1 MMFKKLFIFVT
12 ISLVSVFSYAQKK
25 STLLTVNGKEIPTS
39 DFITVYEKN
48 LSIVNDPEQKD
59 VTNYLELYKNYLLKL
74 EEAYALK
81 MDTVPSYIEEF
92 NRYKKQLID
101 PYLKDDNKE
110 KDLIKEAY
118 DRMLKE
124 VNASHILIRMKKDA
138 SPEDT
143 LKIYNKI
150 LDARTRIVNGESF
163 ESVAKELSQDPS
175 AKDNGGNLGYFTVFQ
190 MVYPFENMAYNT
202 SVGEISMPFR
212 TRFGYHIIKVNDIR
226 DSQGEVEV
234 AHIMLK
240 DDTPENQEKIKKIK
254 AELDAGAS
262 FETLAKNYSDDNA
275 TKLKGGKLPKFST
288 NKMIPS
294 FSEVAFALNNPGDIS
309 EPFKT
314 RFGWHIIK
322 MIKKYP
328 VGSYESLKPEL
339 ANKVKQGQRAKIL
352 GRSVIDRL
360 FKEYNIE
367 EESEVINAFKGMD
380 WDAENLDLPLSKT
393 ILRVNESLIPASAF
407 YEYYKSNK
415 KLNAQLAFNK
425 FKEEEVLN
433 YYKEKLPEQYPDLKQ
448 TLKEYRE
455 GLLLF
460 DLMQDKVWK
469 KAEQDT
475 LGLENYYNQHKDKY
489 WWKDSVDAVVI
500 TTDKEENAKSIKEL
514 LSNNV
519 PLDSIKKQIKTKGLH
534 AVKSGTF
541 ERDNT
546 LFPQEFK
553 FIEGVSITGDNGQ
566 YKVIKI
572 NELLKAHP
580 KKFEE
585 TRGRVISDYQDFI
598 EKNWLVDLRSKYPI
612 KLNEKAFKK
621 LKRKYN

>member
-1 MMFKKLFIFVT
+1 MSFKKLFIFVT
-12 ISLVSVFSYAQKK
+12 ITLVTLSSFAQKK
-25 STLLTVNGKEIPTS
+25 STLLTVNGKDIPTS

-48 LSIVNDPEQKD
+48 LSIVDDPEQKD

-92 NRYKKQLID
+92 KRYKKQLID

-150 LDARTRIVNGESF
+150 LDARNRIVNGESF
-163 ESVAKELSQDPS
+163 EEVAKELSHDPS

-202 SVGEISMPFR
+202 PVGEISMPFK
-212 TRFGYHIIKVNDIR
+212 TRFGYHIVKVNDIR

-234 AHIMLK
+234 AHIMLEG
-240 DDTPENQEKIKKIK
+240 DTPENQEKIKKIK
-254 AELDAGAS
+254 AELGTGAS
-262 FETLAKNYSDDNA
+262 FETLAKNYSEDGA
-275 TKLKGGKLPKFST
+275 TKEKGGKLPKFST

-294 FSEVAFALNNPGDIS
+294 FSEVAFALKNPGDLS

-322 MIKKYP
+322 MIKRYP
-328 VGSYESLKPEL
+328 VGSYEELKLEL
-339 ANKVKQGQRAKIL
+339 AKKVKQGQRAKIL

-360 FKEYNIE
+360 LKEYNIE
-367 EESEVINAFKGMD
+367 ENAAVVNAFKGMD
-380 WDAENLDLPLSKT
+380 WDAENLDLPLTKT
-393 ILRVNESLIPASAF
+393 ILKVNERSIPASDF
-407 YEYYKSNK
+407 YENYKSNK
-415 KLNAQLAFNK
+415 KLNAQLAFNN
-425 FKEEEVLN
+425 FKEDVVLN
-433 YYKEKLPEQYPDLKQ
+433 YYKDKLPEEYPELKQ

-460 DLMQDKVWK
+460 DLMQNKVWK
-469 KAEQDT
+469 KAEQDS
-475 LGLENYYNQHKDKY
+475 LGLESYYEQHKDKY
-489 WWKDSVDAVVI
+489 WWKDSVDAVII
-500 TTDKEENAKSIKEL
+500 TTDKEENAKMVKEL
-514 LSNNV
+514 LLRNV
-519 PLDSIKKQIKTKGLH
+519 PLDSIKKQIKSKGLH

-541 ERDNT
+541 EKDNT
-546 LFPQEFK
+546 LFPEGFT
-553 FIEGVSITGDNGQ
+553 FIEGTSITEDNGQ

-585 TRGRVISDYQDFI
+585 TRGRVISDYQDYI
-598 EKNWLVDLRSKYPI
+598 EENWLAELRKKYPI

>member
-1 MMFKKLFIFVT
+1 MSFKNLLTFVAIT
-12 ISLVSVFSYAQKK
+12 LLTVSSFAQKK
-25 STLLTVNGKEIPTS
+25 STLLTVNGKNIPTS

-48 LSIVNDPEQKD
+48 LSIVDDPDQKD

-92 NRYKKQLID
+92 NRYKNQLID

-124 VNASHILIRMKKDA
+124 VNVSHILIRMKKDA
-138 SPEDT
+138 APEDT

-150 LDARTRIVNGESF
+150 LDARNRIVNGESF
-163 ESVAKELSQDPS
+163 EAVAKELSQDPS
-175 AKDNGGNLGYFTVFQ
+175 AKDNGGNLGYFSVFQ
-190 MVYPFENMAYNT
+190 MVYPFENVAYT
-202 SVGEISMPFR
+202 TPVGEISMPFK

-226 DSQGEVEV
+226 DAQGEVEV
-234 AHIMLK
+234 AHIMLEG
-240 DDTPENQEKIKKIK
+240 DTPENQEKIKKIK
-254 AELDAGAS
+254 TELDGGAS
-262 FETLAKNYSDDNA
+262 FETLAKNYSEDGA

-288 NKMIPS
+288 GKMIPS
-294 FSEVAFALNNPGDIS
+294 FSEVAFALKEPGDIS

-314 RFGWHIIK
+314 RYGWHIIK
-322 MIKKYP
+322 MIKRYP
-328 VGSYESLKPEL
+328 VGSYEELKPEL
-339 ANKVKQGQRAKIL
+339 ANKVKQGQRAKVL

-360 FKEYNIE
+360 LKEYNIE
-367 EESEVINAFKGMD
+367 EDVAVVNVFKGLD
-380 WDAENLDLPLSKT
+380 WNAENPDLPLTKT
-393 ILRVNESLIPASAF
+393 ILKVNEKSIPASDF

-415 KLNAQLAFNK
+415 KLNAQLAFNN

-433 YYKEKLPEQYPDLKQ
+433 YYKEKLPEQYPEVRQ

-460 DLMQDKVWK
+460 DLMQNKVWK
-469 KAEQDT
+469 KAEEDS
-475 LGLENYYNQHKDKY
+475 LGLKSYYEQHKDKY
-489 WWKDSVDAVVI
+489 WWKDSVDAIVI
-500 TTDKEENAKSIKEL
+500 TTDKEENAKSVKEL
-514 LSNNV
+514 LSSNV
-519 PLDSIKKQIKTKGLH
+519 PLDSIKKQIKFKGLH

-541 ERDNT
+541 EKDNA
-546 LFPQEFK
+546 LFPEDFK
-553 FIEGVSITGDNGQ
+553 FIKGVSIIEENGQ

-580 KKFEE
+580 KEFNE
-585 TRGRVISDYQDFI
+585 TRGRVISDYQDYI
-598 EKNWLVDLRSKYPI
+598 EKNWLVDLRKKYPI
-612 KLNEKAFKK
+612 KVNEKAFKK
-621 LKRKYN
+621 LKRKYK